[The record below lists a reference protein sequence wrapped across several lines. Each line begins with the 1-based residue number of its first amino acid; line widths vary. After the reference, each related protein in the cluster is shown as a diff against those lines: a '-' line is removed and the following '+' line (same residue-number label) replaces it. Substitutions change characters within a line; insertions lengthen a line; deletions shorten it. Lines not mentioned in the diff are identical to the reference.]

1 LTAAHCFDW
10 NSTSLEPKDWLVVAG
25 SISKFPTDSNKKF
38 EIKEIKPHPEFVK
51 KAILDDI
58 AILTMKKEFKYSK
71 NLQPMKMSNSFEWP
85 KGKNM
90 FIMMNRDF

>member
-1 LTAAHCFDW
+1 MTAAHCFHS

-25 SISKFPTDSNKKF
+25 SISKYLTNSNWF

-58 AILTMKKEFKYSK
+58 AILTMMKEFKYSK
-71 NLQPMKMSNSFEWP
+71 NLQPMKMANSFEWP